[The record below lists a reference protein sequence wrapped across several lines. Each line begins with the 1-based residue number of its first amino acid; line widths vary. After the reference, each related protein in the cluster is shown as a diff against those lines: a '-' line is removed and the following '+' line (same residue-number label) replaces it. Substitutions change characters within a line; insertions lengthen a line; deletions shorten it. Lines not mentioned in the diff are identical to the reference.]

1 MKIAAVLGSPRK
13 NGNSETLAE
22 AFLEEAERLG
32 AQVER
37 FRLSALTYQGC
48 TACLAC
54 KTTSEHCV
62 LEDDLTPVLDALTE
76 ADTFLL
82 AVPLYFLDM
91 PSQVKALVDRWFS
104 FLKPGHLTRPDASR
118 LLAGKQMV
126 LVVSQGAPESYFLD
140 FVIRYHFIFKL
151 LGFQPMHLIRGARLS
166 NDPHDAAKR
175 DDLLDKAR
183 TTARKVLAGE
193 PSDADIPPYALR
205 GGKRAG

>member
-1 MKIAAVLGSPRK
+1 MKIVAVLGSPRK

-54 KTTSEHCV
+54 KTTSERCV
-62 LEDDLTPVLDALTE
+62 LKDELTPVLDALIE
-76 ADTFLL
+76 ADTFVL

-91 PSQVKALVDRWFS
+91 PSQVKALIDRWFS
-104 FLKPGHLTRPDASR
+104 FLKPGHLARPDPSR

-126 LVVSQGAPESYFLD
+126 LVVAQGAPESYFVD
-140 FVIRYHFIFKL
+140 FVVRYDFIFKL

-166 NDPHDAAKR
+166 GDPNDAAKR
-175 DDLLDKAR
+175 DDLLEKAR
-183 TTARKVLAGE
+183 ITARKVLAGE
-193 PSDADIPPYALR
+193 PSDADIPAYALR
-205 GGKRAG
+205 SKVRV